1 MSPRMHLRLDES
13 ITRQKVRPGIMR
25 RILPYAK
32 PYRWLLLMLVL
43 CTAVDSVVTV
53 TIPLMLRYVIDDG
66 IIPRKVAVVVAVS
79 LIIAGLAL
87 LDALAVFI
95 QTRCSAQ
102 VGQGLIFNLRGQV
115 FRHVQQQP
123 MAFFTRTQTG
133 SLVSRLNTD
142 VIGAQQAITVLLSQT
157 ISTLLTLILV
167 LVAMFYLSWQ
177 ISLIAV
183 VLVPCFIIPGR
194 WIGRRLQRLTRE
206 NMQLDAQLG
215 SMMNERFNVAG
226 AMLSKLYGRPN
237 RENALFEGKAGRVR
251 DVAIVTSVY
260 GRSFAILMMLLTSI
274 ITAVVY
280 GLGGTLVIR
289 GILQI
294 GTLVAMVSLLNRM
307 YGPLNQLT
315 NMQVNV
321 MTTLVSF
328 DRVFEVLDLKPLVA
342 DRPGA
347 VPLSI
352 LPGKNA
358 DAAIEFDRVS
368 FRYPAASE
376 VSLASLESI
385 ALPMP
390 EFADQGLI
398 LDEVSFRVPAGQ
410 LTALVGPSGG
420 GKTTITYLVSRLYDP
435 ISGTVRL
442 NGQDIKDV
450 TLDSLHDAVGVVT
463 QDAHLFHDTIRANLL
478 YAAPDAS
485 EKDLIEACKAARI
498 WDTIASFPNMLDTI
512 VGDRGYRMS
521 GGEKQRISLAR
532 LLLKN
537 TPIVVLDEATAH
549 LDSESEAAI
558 QQALK
563 LALEN
568 RTSLVIAHRLST
580 VRDADQILVVEAGR
594 IRERGTH
601 EELLVAGELYADL
614 YRTQFSGQAANGA
627 KAAAARRGQR

>member
-1 MSPRMHLRLDES
+1 MSYQMSPRMHLRLDES

-398 LDEVSFRVPAGQ
+398 L
-410 LTALVGPSGG
+410 
-420 GKTTITYLVSRLYDP
+420 
-435 ISGTVRL
+435 
-442 NGQDIKDV
+442 
-450 TLDSLHDAVGVVT
+450 
-463 QDAHLFHDTIRANLL
+463 
-478 YAAPDAS
+478 
-485 EKDLIEACKAARI
+485 
-498 WDTIASFPNMLDTI
+498 
-512 VGDRGYRMS
+512 
-521 GGEKQRISLAR
+521 
-532 LLLKN
+532 
-537 TPIVVLDEATAH
+537 
-549 LDSESEAAI
+549 
-558 QQALK
+558 
-563 LALEN
+563 
-568 RTSLVIAHRLST
+568 
-580 VRDADQILVVEAGR
+580 
-594 IRERGTH
+594 
-601 EELLVAGELYADL
+601 
-614 YRTQFSGQAANGA
+614 
-627 KAAAARRGQR
+627 